1 MSELDEEVVVESSV
15 GSSCLR
21 VISVR
26 VVVVLLSRGRLVQ
39 MGFFREGRKMFQ
51 FQRNWKYCYVFLS
64 AIEF

>member
-39 MGFFREGRKMFQ
+39 MDTHLGGLENVSEPKELGSYSL
-51 FQRNWKYCYVFLS
+51 NLNLN
-64 AIEF
+64 